1 MLHGMAETL
10 KACTAQD
17 PLLQQQA
24 IALGEWVEREGLPEE
39 TLESQVAWQV
49 MEHCSGTPGALRL
62 ADTGRLPPHCGRNV
76 SARPPHP
83 FASDRCQCH

>member
-49 MEHCSGTPGALRL
+49 MEHCSGTPGAL
-62 ADTGRLPPHCGRNV
+62 DLPTLGAFLHI
-76 SARPPHP
+76 AAETYQPPHP